1 MAMTK
6 MTWSKGWA
14 AGVMVVAM
22 ATAVAQTKTTV
33 KESSSSSTLT
43 TTASGG
49 QGGTSSPVK
58 DDLFNGTEIFAKGAS
73 DVTEVTMD
81 PQSLGMVGGKESKRA
96 HSMVLN
102 VVRTYSYD
110 KPGMY
115 KIEDVETFR
124 NKLNT
129 GDWHC
134 SVHQRSLKTGE
145 STDICN
151 KQRNDGLSEQ
161 AIITVE
167 PKGLTFIH
175 IIRKKNDD
183 GSEVGE
189 MPLVMGLHG
198 TSSMAMMDPE
208 GMANMAILKAQLG
221 TMGSTF
227 APGTMLL
234 DIPNDA
240 ESKSLLDSAQKL
252 KKDKKSF
259 LLVVPNDKDKQPEQ
273 DKPETAEPSQPQ

>member
-1 MAMTK
+1 MMK
-6 MTWSKGWA
+6 RNGLGLA
-14 AGVMVVAM
+14 AALVFGCLTMG
-22 ATAVAQTKTTV
+22 AQT
-33 KESSSSSTLT
+33 S
-43 TTASGG
+43 A
-49 QGGTSSPVK
+49 PVK
-58 DDLFNGTEIFAKGAS
+58 DDLFAGTEIFAKGAS

-81 PQSLGMVGGKESKRA
+81 PQTLGMVGGKDSAKA
-96 HSMVLN
+96 HRTLLN

-175 IIRKKNDD
+175 IIRRKNDD
-183 GSEVGE
+183 GSEVGA
-189 MPLVMGLHG
+189 MPLGMLQGMP
-198 TSSMAMMDPE
+198 TTAMIGPE
-208 GMANMAILKAQLG
+208 VMANMAILKAQMSTLG
-221 TMGSTF
+221 SES
-227 APGTMLL
+227 APGTLLL

-240 ESKSLLDSAQKL
+240 ESKDLLDSAQKV

-259 LLVVPNDKDKQPEQ
+259 LLVLPNDKGKQPEQ
-273 DKPETAEPSQPQ
+273 AKPETKTPEQPQ

>member
-1 MAMTK
+1 MVMMK
-6 MTWSKGWA
+6 RNGL
-14 AGVMVVAM
+14 GVSVVLTLVM
-22 ATAVAQTKTTV
+22 ATAGAQTKTTV

-81 PQSLGMVGGKESKRA
+81 PQTLGMVGGKNKSRA
-96 HSMVLN
+96 SNMVLN
-102 VVRTYSYD
+102 VVRTYEYD

-129 GDWHC
+129 GEWHC
-134 SVHQRSLKTGE
+134 SVHTRSMKTGE

-175 IIRKKNDD
+175 IIRKKNED
-183 GSEVGE
+183 GSEVGK

-221 TMGSTF
+221 SMGSSVAPETF
-227 APGTMLL
+227 LL
-234 DIPNDA
+234 DIPNDTDA
-240 ESKSLLDSAQKL
+240 KELMDSSQKL

-259 LLVVPNDKDKQPEQ
+259 LLVLPNDKDKQPEQ
-273 DKPETAEPSQPQ
+273 DKPETAAPSQPQ